1 VNAHDAILLEHVATA
16 QYLANDQIPYQN
28 LFGGELEVSCMALAT
43 KAKTQIL
50 LNEAAGTM
58 VRENIHKAWAEQN
71 LWKFQLAKDASE
83 SEVSF
88 T

>member
-1 VNAHDAILLEHVATA
+1 
-16 QYLANDQIPYQN
+16 
-28 LFGGELEVSCMALAT
+28 MALAT
-43 KAKTQIL
+43 KAKTHIL

-83 SEVSF
+83 SEVSS